1 MRGLKASGVLVAL
14 YVLGV
19 ATGVLGFTLYRTYAA
34 PESPAGSRGRF
45 DRERYVGRLTGALQL
60 QEGQRQQLDQI
71 LDDARDEF
79 GKLRQTIHPQ
89 AQEIKQQARARIRE
103 MLSPDQQRRFEA
115 FVEEWEAERQRRRER

>member
-1 MRGLKASGVLVAL
+1 MKRLKVPGVLVAV
-14 YVLGV
+14 YVLGI
-19 ATGVLGFTLYRTYAA
+19 ATGALGFTLYRTYSA
-34 PESPAGSRGRF
+34 PPSPARWQGRF
-45 DRERYVGRLTGALQL
+45 DRERYVDRLTQALQL
-60 QEGQRQQLDQI
+60 QEGQRQQLDRI

>member
-1 MRGLKASGVLVAL
+1 MKRWKGPGVLVAV
-14 YVLGV
+14 YVLGI

-34 PESPAGSRGRF
+34 PPSPAGWQGRF
-45 DRERYVGRLTGALQL
+45 DREHYVERLTRSLQL
-60 QEGQRQQLDQI
+60 QEGQRQQLTRI

-89 AQEIKQQARARIRE
+89 AQEIKQQARARIRQ